1 MCTIVLPAWI
11 CLCTIYMPGVCGGQK
26 KVLDFLELELRTVVG
41 AGNKTWVP
49 CKFSLKCWAISPV
62 HGFFWRWNL
71 WHYVNSGLIL
81 CWMLWELGQ
90 GRRNGADLYHIS
102 LLRSMVQLCQ
112 PLNSFCFYVGID
124 KWIEHFCVLSKNSRG
139 FFFFC
144 LKAVQQKENGC
155 ESRKA
160 DSARLCGNVN
170 KASPYSRGYL
180 NPWAPVTDDV
190 EEGLGGV
197 ALLQEVR
204 HWGWA

>member
-1 MCTIVLPAWI
+1 MCTSVLPAWI

-139 FFFFC
+139 FFFSAWKLSSRRKMGVKVVRLIQHGSVAMWIRLAHIAVGIWTLGLQLLMT
-144 LKAVQQKENGC
+144 LKKV
-155 ESRKA
+155 
-160 DSARLCGNVN
+160 
-170 KASPYSRGYL
+170 
-180 NPWAPVTDDV
+180 
-190 EEGLGGV
+190 
-197 ALLQEVR
+197 
-204 HWGWA
+204 